1 MFQRTVTICV
11 WAPIFLAVVY
21 LGSWPLRLLFIGLIM
36 LGANEIKN
44 MVEPSGIQVD
54 LPAITLLSCAT
65 FFSQPFSEMSLVW
78 LFFGFLMFLFFKKV
92 LLFPAFSLPSLA
104 MNCFVAMYLIIP
116 FWLACDLRLG
126 EDGLAWILV
135 VASLTWSYD
144 TFAYLGGYCFGKN
157 HPFPE
162 ISPQKS
168 VEGIFAGLLGCV
180 TSMIV
185 AAILL
190 HQSIPGFA
198 IMGLFGGLTAQ
209 VGDLAESTIK
219 REYGVKDSGKVLP
232 GHGGVLDRFDS
243 FLLVVFVV
251 LIFKRFVL

>member
-1 MFQRTVTICV
+1 MFQRTVTICI

-36 LGANEIKN
+36 LGANEMKN
-44 MVEPSGIQVD
+44 MVEPAGIQVD
-54 LPAITLLSCAT
+54 LPAITLLSCAV

-78 LFFGFLMFLFFKKV
+78 FFFGFLIFLFCKKV

-104 MNCFVAMYLIIP
+104 MNCFIAMYLIIP
-116 FWLACDLRLG
+116 FWLACDLRFG

-135 VASLTWSYD
+135 IAVLTWSYD
-144 TFAYLGGYCFGKN
+144 IFAYLGGYFFGKN

-168 VEGIFAGLLGCV
+168 VEGIIAGLLGSIS
-180 TSMIV
+180 SMIV
-185 AAILL
+185 AAFILD
-190 HQSIPGFA
+190 QSIPGFA

-209 VGDLAESTIK
+209 AGDLAESTIK
-219 REYGVKDSGKVLP
+219 REYGVKDSGRLLP

-243 FLLVVFVV
+243 FLLVVFIV
-251 LIFKRFVL
+251 LIFKHFVL